1 IQVAAQAWA
10 DVVPMLERDQVDVV
24 VVRINSGGGVPAEV
38 ARFYDVF
45 QQEYKPR
52 FRTVAWVESAIG
64 AAAMSVWSL
73 EEFYMMPQGDIGAC
87 TGAFMEQL
95 NDLFVGQQLE
105 DMLRLMEQ
113 MSDAAG
119 REPKIMRSMQIM
131 EPLSC
136 DI

>member
-1 IQVAAQAWA
+1 
-10 DVVPMLERDQVDVV
+10 
-24 VVRINSGGGVPAEV
+24 
-38 ARFYDVF
+38 
-45 QQEYKPR
+45 KPR

-73 EEFYMMPQGDIGAC
+73 EEFYMMPQGDTGAC

-95 NDLFVGQQLE
+95 NDLFVGKQLE

-136 DI
+136 DIDPVTEEVIWYQSEIGHHLVNPVGLILMFNATDATKYKF